1 MGRKPKPFNKN
12 APVKT
17 PGLRTGSRGKSTN
30 QKPGLFRNSHAGNCQ
45 ECGLRIQEG
54 NFVSAGRN
62 GGMVH
67 PRCIGSNNASTT
79 GTSTTS
85 KTTRKPPSAKQIQRP
100 KPAPIP
106 VKQIQYQSTTN
117 NGEAVSSLESKVD
130 KSDLPAK
137 IGQIVAS
144 MPCPICQKSKGFIC
158 IDSQMK
164 WVHQARL
171 DLFNKTIR

>member
-45 ECGLRIQEG
+45 ECGLRIQAG
-54 NFVSAGRN
+54 NFVSTGRN

-67 PRCIGSNNASTT
+67 PRCIGSNNASAT

-85 KTTRKPPSAKQIQRP
+85 KTTRKPPPAKQIQD
-100 KPAPIP
+100 
-106 VKQIQYQSTTN
+106 QSSTTN
-117 NGEAVSSLESKVD
+117 SESVSSLESKVD

-144 MPCPICQKSKGFIC
+144 TPCTICQKSKGFVC
-158 IDSQMK
+158 INSQMK

-171 DLFNKTIR
+171 NLFNKTI